1 MEFIWYER
9 VILTIFEAISILFIW
24 AGINKKIKE
33 SKISRKIILV
43 LLMIT
48 MVEMSEYY
56 SLIITN
62 LGIHFVILF
71 LLVIFI
77 FKLEIKSSIFEFFL
91 VTGLMIMIQV
101 IITYIISILITNF
114 DYNFKSGLMV
124 NSVMV
129 IFCGILIRSNLLKSI
144 QKLYVKYTTLILSIM
159 LNLFLCSIL
168 VFSIWRVHKNLIFEY
183 FPILISLVIIWTVIN
198 FYFSY
203 QRIKIIQQKQ
213 VILTHEKY
221 IPYLRSLVDEVRQR
235 QHDIKN
241 HFNVIYGLTEIEK
254 DNISKVEIK
263 NYLKSI
269 VGRDQSIDC
278 LLNIKDAI
286 LAAIIYNKKS
296 LAEEK
301 DIEFDF
307 NINMGIPEYPLK
319 NYELVELLGN
329 LLDNAIEET
338 EKTPNKKISLTLGR
352 IDHKSLIQV
361 TNTTTND
368 IDVNKVFEK
377 GYSTKKG
384 KYRGYGLYNVQKIIN
399 YYNGIIELSFNG
411 EDIIFKILF

>member
-1 MEFIWYER
+1 M
-9 VILTIFEAISILFIW
+9 
-24 AGINKKIKE
+24 
-33 SKISRKIILV
+33 
-43 LLMIT
+43 
-48 MVEMSEYY
+48 
-56 SLIITN
+56 
-62 LGIHFVILF
+62 
-71 LLVIFI
+71 
-77 FKLEIKSSIFEFFL
+77 
-91 VTGLMIMIQV
+91 
-101 IITYIISILITNF
+101 
-114 DYNFKSGLMV
+114 
-124 NSVMV
+124 
-129 IFCGILIRSNLLKSI
+129 
-144 QKLYVKYTTLILSIM
+144 
-159 LNLFLCSIL
+159 
-168 VFSIWRVHKNLIFEY
+168 IFEY